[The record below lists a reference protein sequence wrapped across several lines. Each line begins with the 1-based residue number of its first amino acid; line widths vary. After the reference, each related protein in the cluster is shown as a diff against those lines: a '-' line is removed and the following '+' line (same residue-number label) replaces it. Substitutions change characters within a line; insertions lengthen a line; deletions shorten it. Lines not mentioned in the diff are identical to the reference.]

1 MGSMLSMFSDVS
13 SYWRHLS
20 ADPYISHTIV
30 HTHQSGHWQTVMAV
44 ARQFLCRNFRD
55 EAGTSSVW
63 HFLLSTRPASVSLLS
78 ILCLS

>member
-20 ADPYISHTIV
+20 ADPYISHSHIQSF
-30 HTHQSGHWQTVMAV
+30 THIRVAA
-44 ARQFLCRNFRD
+44 ARQFLCWNFRD